1 MTLLTEI
8 ISVSLLPLSPSVSL
22 CLSLCLSVPLP
33 PLCLSVPLPPPFL
46 SPSLPPSPPSLPPPL
61 SLSPLQLEIEDF
73 VPGLLYFGYSLIMVF
88 SFWLLTGTIG
98 FFATYAFVRHIYAAV
113 KIDWVII
120 SRVRWTLL
128 FPNTSPKF
136 SSNTLVLPPYLH
148 NLGEI
153 SCSSNSHENHIFSF
167 AEFQ

>member
-8 ISVSLLPLSPSVSL
+8 ISVSLLPLSLFVSLSVS
-22 CLSLCLSVPLP
+22 
-33 PLCLSVPLPPPFL
+33 L
-46 SPSLPPSPPSLPPPL
+46 SPSLPPFSLPSSLPPLPPSLPP